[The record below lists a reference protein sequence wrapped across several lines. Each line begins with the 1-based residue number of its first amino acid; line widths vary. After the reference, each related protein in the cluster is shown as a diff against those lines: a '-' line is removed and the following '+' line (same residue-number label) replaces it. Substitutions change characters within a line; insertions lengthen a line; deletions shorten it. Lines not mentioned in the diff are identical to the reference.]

1 MTDTKDTRKT
11 TTKKDT
17 IEQMV
22 SGKYIYALGRRKTAI
37 ARVKLFANGSGKM
50 LVNTRDYQEYFP
62 NFVWSENLEKPFEV
76 VGQQNKF
83 DVEIKVLGG
92 GPKGQSEAA
101 RLGIARCL
109 VKINADNKIVLRAAG
124 FMTRD
129 PRAKERKKPGL
140 KRARRAPQW
149 SKR

>member
-1 MTDTKDTRKT
+1 MADKKTD
-11 TTKKDT
+11 KKENISESAT
-17 IEQMV
+17 NQ
-22 SGKYIYALGRRKTAI
+22 GKHFYAIGRRKTAI
-37 ARVKLFANGSGKM
+37 ARVKLFPKGSGKFM
-50 LVNTRDYQEYFP
+50 INGKDYKEFFP
-62 NFVWSENLEKPFEV
+62 HFSLIQNLEAPFEA
-76 VGQQNKF
+76 VGQLGKF
-83 DVEIKVLGG
+83 DVEIKILGG
-92 GPKGQSEAA
+92 GAKSQSEAC

-109 VKINADNKIVLRAAG
+109 VKVDEANKKVLRAVG

>member
-1 MTDTKDTRKT
+1 MADKKTDNQENNSEPAAKQTK
-11 TTKKDT
+11 
-17 IEQMV
+17 
-22 SGKYIYALGRRKTAI
+22 YFYAVGRRKTAI
-37 ARVKLFANGSGKM
+37 ARVSLFPKGSGKFM
-50 LVNTRDYQEYFP
+50 INNKDYKEFFPHFSLVQ
-62 NFVWSENLEKPFEV
+62 NLETPFEA
-76 VGQQNKF
+76 VGQSGKF
-83 DVEIKVLGG
+83 DVQIKILGG
-92 GPKGQSEAA
+92 GANSQSEAC

-109 VKINADNKIVLRAAG
+109 VKIDANNKKALRTAG

>member
-1 MTDTKDTRKT
+1 MADKKT
-11 TTKKDT
+11 VKK
-17 IEQMV
+17 ENSSESVAKQA
-22 SGKYIYALGRRKTAI
+22 KHFYAVGRRKTAI
-37 ARVKLFANGSGKM
+37 ARVKLFPKGSGKLM
-50 LVNTRDYQEYFP
+50 INHKDYKEFFP
-62 NFVWSENLEKPFEV
+62 HFSLIQNLEAPFEA
-76 VGQQNKF
+76 VGQSGKF
-83 DVEIKVLGG
+83 DAQIRILGG
-92 GPKGQSEAA
+92 GAKAQSEAC

-109 VKINADNKIVLRAAG
+109 VKVDAHNKKTLRAAG